1 VSQTLPRLAAQERGT
16 DTEIERLRR
25 RIAALEC
32 GDDSACERLLV
43 RVCRERLAVLQ
54 DDGAAG

>member
-1 VSQTLPRLAAQERGT
+1 LPRPAAHERGA
-16 DTEIERLRR
+16 DTEIELLRR

-32 GDDSACERLLV
+32 GDDSACERLLA
-43 RVCRERLAVLQ
+43 RVCRERLAALR